1 MRGRVVTAQ
10 HPAWLKELCLEI
22 IFAASKDEAWRII
35 RRAAGSVCALPRR
48 KQNIVAAALH
58 DALMQRDETFADGTQ
73 ASFADPTHGPATS
86 TGDETMPTIRD
97 IYQSKYLK
105 AADLRGGT
113 IIVTISRVDVETFE
127 NDGKQTIRPVIHF
140 RENNVKPLVCNK
152 TNGELI
158 DKLYPGDFAN
168 WSGKKITLAFGLVN
182 VKGQQTET
190 IRVLP
195 PPAESPAAQKA
206 AVAAD
211 LNDEIPFG

>member
-1 MRGRVVTAQ
+1 
-10 HPAWLKELCLEI
+10 
-22 IFAASKDEAWRII
+22 
-35 RRAAGSVCALPRR
+35 
-48 KQNIVAAALH
+48 
-58 DALMQRDETFADGTQ
+58 
-73 ASFADPTHGPATS
+73 
-86 TGDETMPTIRD
+86 MPTIHD

-105 AADLRGGT
+105 AADLRSGT
-113 IIVTISRVDVETFE
+113 IIATIDRVDVETFE

-140 RENNVKPLVCNK
+140 KEKVKPLVCNK

-195 PPAESPAAQKA
+195 PPAESPAAAKG
-206 AVAAD
+206 AVEAD
-211 LNDEIPFG
+211 FNDAVPFV